1 MTAATWTLVTVAYN
15 SADQLRSAWTDFDP
29 AAARWVVVDNA
40 STDDS
45 AAVAATL
52 GARVIRLPK
61 NVGFG
66 AANNVALAQV
76 DTDWIAFVN
85 PDVTVGGADDLAR
98 LARVSATNQALVA
111 PQLLNSDG
119 SEQPNARGLP
129 YLVDKVANRG
139 VSLPGARL
147 HDYAR
152 TGLSGPTFAAWT
164 IGAALAGPTATFH
177 DLGGWDERFFIYYED
192 HDLGLRAWRAGTP
205 VVLDPEVRWSHG
217 WQRATT
223 RPSLTAWRHELG
235 SMRTFY
241 RVWPSLLTRQRHQR
255 AEDGL
260 GILDARLWQP
270 AVDPA

>member
-1 MTAATWTLVTVAYN
+1 MTATTWTLVTVAYN
-15 SADQLRSAWTDFDP
+15 SADQLRSAWAGFDP
-29 AAARWVVVDNA
+29 AVARWVVVDNA

-45 AAVAATL
+45 ATVAEKL
-52 GARVIRLPK
+52 GARVIRLPH
-61 NVGFG
+61 NLGFG
-66 AANNVALAQV
+66 PANNVALAEV
-76 DTDWIAFVN
+76 DTDWLAFVN
-85 PDVTVGGADDLAR
+85 PDVTVGGAADLAR
-98 LARVSATNQALVA
+98 LARVSTTNAALVA

-164 IGAALAGPTATFH
+164 IGAALAGPTTTFR
-177 DLGGWDERFFIYYED
+177 DLGGWDERYFIYYED
-192 HDLGLRAWRAGTP
+192 HDLGLRAWRSGTP
-205 VVLDPEVRWSHG
+205 VVVDPTVRWSHG

-223 RPSLTAWRHELG
+223 RPSLNAWRHELA

-241 RVWPSLLTRQRHQR
+241 RVWPSLLTRGRHR
-255 AEDGL
+255 RTDVGL
-260 GILDARLWQP
+260 GALEARLWQP
-270 AVDPA
+270 AVDPD